1 MKKFALRIIAFFLLQ
16 ALILAAFWNPAL
28 PFENGYLAAT
38 IDKHER
44 LRKTRSPRIILVGGS
59 NLAFGIKSKTLEDE
73 LGRPVVNM
81 GLHADLGIPFML
93 REVKNEIRAG
103 DFVVLS
109 LEHDIFSTES
119 TDSLSTQLVEMRPA
133 SLFLFP
139 PDKQINLV
147 DHKGFSI
154 IGNVARRAFF
164 QRYDAH
170 SSVPSDRIYKRHCFD
185 PQGSYTGHYLLT
197 ATRPRIVP
205 SKISEMSEEIRAGLE
220 EFARW
225 CTARGARCFYTSPP
239 HPTPFLDSALDRVE
253 RNQDQ
258 LRRIPNLVVLDSA
271 RDHAY
276 ATNLFY
282 DSSYHLTEP
291 GAELRTRKLV
301 SSLRPFVTSATFASA
316 PDRGAQAN

>member
-1 MKKFALRIIAFFLLQ
+1 MKTFALKIIAFFLLQ

-93 REVKNEIRAG
+93 REVKDEIRAG

-109 LEHDIFSTES
+109 MEHDIFSAES
-119 TDSLSTQLVEMRPA
+119 AERLSTQLVEVRPA

-139 PDKQINLV
+139 ADERIDII

-164 QRYDAH
+164 QRYDAN
-170 SSVPSDRIYKRHCFD
+170 SSVPSDRVYKRHCFD

-205 SKISEMSEEIRAGLE
+205 GKISEMSEAIRAELE
-220 EFARW
+220 DFARL
-225 CTARGARCFYTSPP
+225 CSSKGARCFYTSPP
-239 HPTPFLDSALDRVE
+239 HPSPFLDSAYDRVE
-253 RNQDQ
+253 QNQAQ
-258 LRRIPNLVVLDSA
+258 LRRIPDLVVLDSA

-276 ATNLFY
+276 ATNFFY

-291 GAELRTRKLV
+291 GAELRTQKLV
-301 SSLRPFVTSATFASA
+301 SSLRPFVTSATFAAA
-316 PDRGAQAN
+316 PQRDAQAN